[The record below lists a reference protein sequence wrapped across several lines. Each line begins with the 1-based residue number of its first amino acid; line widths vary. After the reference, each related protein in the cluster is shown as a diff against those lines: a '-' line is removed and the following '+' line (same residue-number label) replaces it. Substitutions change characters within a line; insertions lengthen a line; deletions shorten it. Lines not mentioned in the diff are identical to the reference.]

1 METCKRKTMEKDFRK
16 NIAYGGNRTTATQLN
31 ARALTDWAN
40 PDVPSPALKVYINGM
55 LNARPEI
62 ECGIWQIAF
71 YMGKLGKWL
80 FETTSIGFLVKK

>member
-40 PDVPSPALKVYINGM
+40 PDVPSPALKVYISDM
-55 LNARPEI
+55 LNTRPEI
-62 ECGIWQIAF
+62 EGGMWEIAF
-71 YMGKLGKWL
+71 YMRKWSKRL
-80 FETTSIGFLVKK
+80 FETTSIRFVVKK